1 LALFALAE
9 QDLPGHLQPL
19 GSHQAPEP
27 PIREVQGFPSPLEF
41 YDEHVVKS
49 APVLMKG
56 AAKGAQEHCASSVSL
71 RLSAAELPIYET
83 WTDEYMKKNFGH
95 ELVEVEE
102 GKKVQRARSI

>member
-1 LALFALAE
+1 MRVLAQRVGVSTMRTAFLLGLCCLALFALAE

-56 AAKGAQEHCASSVSL
+56 AAKGAQEHTARVLFLYAS
-71 RLSAAELPIYET
+71 LPQSCPSMRPGPMST
-83 WTDEYMKKNFGH
+83 
-95 ELVEVEE
+95 
-102 GKKVQRARSI
+102 